1 MQNIIKQIWLDVLKL
16 SEDEV
21 ELDFF
26 DADGDSISAM
36 HIIMRLD
43 QELNIK
49 INISEIFLYPN
60 LGSLTEYI
68 ITEHLQKE

>member
-36 HIIMRLD
+36 HIA
-43 QELNIK
+43 
-49 INISEIFLYPN
+49 
-60 LGSLTEYI
+60 
-68 ITEHLQKE
+68 

>member
-1 MQNIIKQIWLDVLKL
+1 MQNVIKKIWLDVLKL
-16 SEDEV
+16 SEDEM

-49 INISEIFLYPN
+49 MNIGEIFLYPN
-60 LGSLTEYI
+60 LNALTEYI
-68 ITEHLQKE
+68 SEQLQKK